1 MPNPTSFMTQFPSTL
16 GFIFGCPT
24 PETGF
29 AVESIDENTTC
40 DVYEQKNN
48 VGEVIEVVTYNPRSE
63 ITVNGEVTAAYAG
76 VVGQKSVIANLSLI
90 GYPTGQTAGLV
101 ILRSVRITQNRT
113 ANQRLSLTA
122 TMYPLIPAV

>member
-1 MPNPTSFMTQFPSTL
+1 MPNLVTQYPSTL
-16 GFIFGCPT
+16 GFIWGCPT

-40 DVYEQKNN
+40 DVYEQKDN

-76 VVGQKSVIANLSLI
+76 VVGQKTTIANLSLI
-90 GYPTGQTAGLV
+90 GYAPATVAGLV
-101 ILRSVRITQNRT
+101 VIKSVRITENRT
-113 ANQRLSLTA
+113 SNQRISLTA
-122 TMYPLIPAV
+122 TMYPLIPAAG

>member
-1 MPNPTSFMTQFPSTL
+1 MPNLVTQYPSTL
-16 GFIFGCPT
+16 GFIWGCPT

-40 DVYEQKNN
+40 DVYEQKDN

-76 VVGQKSVIANLSLI
+76 VVGQKTTIANLSLI
-90 GYPTGQTAGLV
+90 GYAPTTVAGLV
-101 ILRSVRITQNRT
+101 VIKSVRITENRT
-113 ANQRLSLTA
+113 SNQRISLTA
-122 TMYPLIPAV
+122 TMYPLIPAAG

>member
-1 MPNPTSFMTQFPSTL
+1 MPNPTSFMTEFPSTL

-48 VGEVIEVVTYNPRSE
+48 IGEVIEVVTYNPRSE

-76 VVGQKSVIANLSLI
+76 VVGAKSTIANLSLI

-122 TMYPLIPAV
+122 TMYPLIAAT